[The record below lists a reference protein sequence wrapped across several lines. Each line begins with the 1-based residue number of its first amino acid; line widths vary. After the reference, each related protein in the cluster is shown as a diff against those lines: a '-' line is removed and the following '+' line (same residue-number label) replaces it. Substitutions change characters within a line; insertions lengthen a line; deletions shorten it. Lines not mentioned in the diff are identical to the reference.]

1 MKILPK
7 IYAKTL
13 IDTANAN
20 NVKKIAANF
29 WYKLQKN
36 KQYKD
41 LPKVLE
47 MIDEEAAEAENK
59 ILVKIYSKN
68 ALSVTE
74 TETISKNLEK
84 KFNKVIIS
92 EKQVPSVSRKQTSF
106 ILQNH
111 IGKDITGTVV
121 KVGDKIIDMSL
132 ENKINKLKK
141 QLKA

>member
-7 IYAKTL
+7 IYAETL
-13 IDTANAN
+13 ISTANAN

-47 MIDEEAAEAENK
+47 MIDEEAAKAENK

-68 ALSVTE
+68 ALSVTK
-74 TETISKNLEK
+74 TETMASRGNSVLGIITKNLEK
-84 KFNKVIIS
+84 RFGKEVII
-92 EKQVPSVSRKQTSF
+92 K
-106 ILQNH
+106 N
-111 IGKDITGTVV
+111 ITGKNITGLVV

-132 ENKINKLKK
+132 ENKIDKLRKI
-141 QLKA
+141 LKS